1 MNSDKELSKEERE
14 QLGKDIREI
23 VKNVKQLT
31 GKFSPSPDSNTSQTP
46 DSDKNIN
53 KLIREGIKMKNTV
66 LNLQDLFL
74 NNARKERI
82 PVTIFLMNGVQ
93 VKGNVKGFDSYIILL
108 EGENRQQNMIYKHA
122 VSTIVPGKY
131 INLQNQQQNN
141 R

>member
-1 MNSDKELSKEERE
+1 
-14 QLGKDIREI
+14 
-23 VKNVKQLT
+23 
-31 GKFSPSPDSNTSQTP
+31 
-46 DSDKNIN
+46 
-53 KLIREGIKMKNTV
+53 
-66 LNLQDLFL
+66 
-74 NNARKERI
+74 
-82 PVTIFLMNGVQ
+82 MNGVQ